1 MDFSLSPEHQMT
13 QKMVRDFAQKEIAP
27 VIKEYDRK
35 QEPIPF
41 ALKRMGELGILGL
54 PFPVRYG
61 GAGMDYIA
69 WGLACEELEA
79 VDTSLRVVMSVHAG
93 LCGMTVFQWGTEEQK
108 QRFLVPLAAGE
119 KIGCGVFTEP
129 GMGSDVAAMRTSAK
143 RDADFYI
150 LNGEKMWISLASKA
164 ELALVTVKTN
174 PAPPKPSEGLSSCIV
189 DLHSP
194 GVTRGDNHSKHGIQ
208 AGSTGFIN
216 FHDLIF
222 T

>member
-69 WGLACEELEA
+69 LGLACEELEA
-79 VDTSLRVVMSVHAG
+79 VDTSLRVAMSVHTG
-93 LCGMTVFQWGTEEQK
+93 LCGMTVFQWGMEEQK
-108 QRFLVPLAAGE
+108 QRFLIPLAAGDY
-119 KIGCGVFTEP
+119 IDIRVQQ
-129 GMGSDVAAMRTSAK
+129 GSGG
-143 RDADFYI
+143 
-150 LNGEKMWISLASKA
+150 N
-164 ELALVTVKTN
+164 LALHTDPDHCWVSVAK
-174 PAPPKPSEGLSSCIV
+174 V
-189 DLHSP
+189 
-194 GVTRGDNHSKHGIQ
+194 
-208 AGSTGFIN
+208 
-216 FHDLIF
+216 
-222 T
+222 